1 MAENWFEKGTE
12 KEGKPSKGLREKQRR
27 GAVGKG
33 SLVGSLKRRR
43 KRERLQ
49 ESRGRVFREVWK
61 KKSLQ
66 KVEREITEK
75 EGRERAGE

>member
-12 KEGKPSKGLREKQRR
+12 KERKLSKGLREKQRR
-27 GAVGKG
+27 GAIG
-33 SLVGSLKRRR
+33 
-43 KRERLQ
+43 
-49 ESRGRVFREVWK
+49 
-61 KKSLQ
+61 